1 MKASHRRLNAKLIVL
16 RKLRNTMDSLQKKL
30 NQLNNLW
37 IPIKELSVKVDAPI
51 TKNFAKS

>member
-37 IPIKELSVKVDAPI
+37 IPIKELSAKVDAPI